1 MVICFI
7 VNRLIFDIIKTTMA
21 TEISMEQ
28 IKALRDKTGISVM
41 QCKKAL
47 EEAGGDEEKALILL
61 RKKGAEIAAKKS
73 DREFGAG
80 VIQAYIHSNG
90 MVGAMVELVS
100 ETDFVSNNNEF
111 KTLAYDI
118 AMHVSATNP
127 EFIKKDEV
135 DESARAKATEVF
147 QAEVEGKPENLKAQI
162 LAGKL
167 DAYFKDKILLE
178 QPFIK
183 NPDLTIQQLID
194 NAIQKFGERIE
205 VASFKRMAIG
215 K

>member
-1 MVICFI
+1 M
-7 VNRLIFDIIKTTMA
+7 TTA

-73 DREFGAG
+73 DRTFGAG
-80 VIQAYIHSNG
+80 VVQAYIHSNTAI
-90 MVGAMVELVS
+90 GAMVELVS
-100 ETDFVSNNNEF
+100 ETDFVSNSPEF

-118 AMHVSATNP
+118 AMHISATNP
-127 EFIKKDEV
+127 EFIKKDEIG
-135 DESARAKATEVF
+135 DEAKAKATEVF
-147 QAEVEGKPENLKAQI
+147 KAEVEGKPENLKEQI

-183 NPDLTIQQLID
+183 NPDVTIQQLID

-205 VASFKRMAIG
+205 VARFTRMSVSG

>member
-1 MVICFI
+1 
-7 VNRLIFDIIKTTMA
+7 MA
-21 TEISMEQ
+21 TEISMDR

-47 EEAGGDEEKALILL
+47 EEAGGDEEKAMVLL
-61 RKKGAEIAAKKS
+61 RKKGAEIAAKKG

-80 VIQAYIHSNG
+80 VVQAYIHSNNTI
-90 MVGAMVELVS
+90 GAMVELVS
-100 ETDFVSNNNEF
+100 ETDFVSNNAEF
-111 KTLAYDI
+111 KSLAYDI

-127 EFIKKDEV
+127 EFIRKDQIS
-135 DESARAKATEVF
+135 DEAKATASEVF
-147 QAEVEGKPENLKAQI
+147 KAEVEGKPENLKEQI
-162 LAGKL
+162 LNGKL
-167 DAYFKDKILLE
+167 DAYFKDRILLE

-183 NPDLTIQQLID
+183 NPDVTIQQLID

-205 VASFKRMAIG
+205 VARIVRMNVG

>member
-1 MVICFI
+1 
-7 VNRLIFDIIKTTMA
+7 MA
-21 TEISMEQ
+21 NEINMDQ

-73 DREFGAG
+73 DRAFGAG
-80 VIQAYIHSNG
+80 VVQAYIHSNG
-90 MVGAMVELVS
+90 NVGAMVELVS
-100 ETDFVSNNNEF
+100 ETDFVSNNAEF

-118 AMHVSATNP
+118 AMHISATNP
-127 EFIKKDEV
+127 DFIKKDEIG
-135 DESARAKATEVF
+135 EEAQAKAKEVF
-147 QAEVEGKPENLKAQI
+147 AAEVEGKPENLKEQI
-162 LAGKL
+162 LTGKL
-167 DAYFKDKILLE
+167 EAYFKDKILLE

-183 NPDLTIQQLID
+183 NPDLTIGQLID

-205 VASFKRMAIG
+205 VAKFTRMAIT

>member
-1 MVICFI
+1 
-7 VNRLIFDIIKTTMA
+7 MA
-21 TEISMEQ
+21 SEISMEL

-47 EEAGGDEEKALILL
+47 EEAGGDEEKAMILL
-61 RKKGAEIAAKKS
+61 RKKGAEIAAKKG

-80 VIQAYIHSNG
+80 AVSAYIHANG
-90 MVGAMVELVS
+90 AVGAMVELVS
-100 ETDFVSNNNEF
+100 ETDFVSNNAEF
-111 KTLAYDI
+111 KALAYDI

-127 EFIKKDEV
+127 DFIRKEEIDEN
-135 DESARAKATEVF
+135 AKTKAMEVF
-147 QAEVEGKPENLKAQI
+147 QAEVEGKPENLKEQI

-167 DAYFKDKILLE
+167 EAYFKDKILLE

-183 NPDLTIQQLID
+183 NPDLTIQQLLD
-194 NAIQKFGERIE
+194 NAVQKFGERIE
-205 VASFKRMAIG
+205 VAGFKRMAIG

>member
-1 MVICFI
+1 
-7 VNRLIFDIIKTTMA
+7 
-21 TEISMEQ
+21 
-28 IKALRDKTGISVM
+28 
-41 QCKKAL
+41 L
-47 EEAGGDEEKALILL
+47 EEAQGDEEKALILL

-80 VIQAYIHSNG
+80 VVQAYIHSNNL
-90 MVGAMVELVS
+90 VGAMVELVS
-100 ETDFVSNNNEF
+100 ETDFVANNVEF

-118 AMHVSATNP
+118 AMHISAANP
-127 EFIKKDEV
+127 EFVKKEEIDEDV
-135 DESARAKATEVF
+135 KKKATEVF
-147 QAEVEGKPENLKAQI
+147 EAEVAGKPDNLKEQI

-205 VASFKRMAIG
+205 VAKFVRMNIG

>member
-1 MVICFI
+1 M
-7 VNRLIFDIIKTTMA
+7 D
-21 TEISMEQ
+21 Q

-41 QCKKAL
+41 QCRKAL
-47 EEAGGDEEKALILL
+47 EEAGGDEEKALVLL
-61 RKKGAEIAAKKS
+61 QKKGAEIAAKKS

-80 VIQAYIHSNG
+80 VVASYIHANG
-90 MVGAMVELVS
+90 SIGAMVQLVS
-100 ETDFVSNNNEF
+100 ETDFVSNNDEF
-111 KTLAYDI
+111 KTLARDI
-118 AMHVSATNP
+118 AMQVSATNP
-127 EFIKKDEV
+127 EFTKKEEV
-135 DESARAKATEVF
+135 DEAAQAKAKEVF
-147 QAEVEGKPENLKAQI
+147 QAEVEGKPENLKGQI

-183 NPDLTIQQLID
+183 NPDVTIKQLIE

-205 VASFKRMAIG
+205 VARFVRMNIG

>member
-1 MVICFI
+1 
-7 VNRLIFDIIKTTMA
+7 MA

-28 IKALRDKTGISVM
+28 VKALRDKTGISVM

-80 VIQAYIHSNG
+80 CVQAYIHANG
-90 MVGAMVELVS
+90 AVGAMIELVS
-100 ETDFVSNNNEF
+100 ETDFVSNNAEF

-127 EFIKKDEV
+127 DFIKKDEI
-135 DESARAKATEVF
+135 DESARKKAVEVF
-147 QAEVEGKPENLKAQI
+147 QAEVEGKPENLKEQI

-183 NPDLTIQQLID
+183 NPELTIQQLLD

-205 VASFKRMAIG
+205 IAGFKRMAVG

>member
-1 MVICFI
+1 MTSEV
-7 VNRLIFDIIKTTMA
+7 
-21 TEISMEQ
+21 SMEQ
-28 IKALRDKTGISVM
+28 VKALRDKTGISVM

-80 VIQAYIHSNG
+80 VVQAYIHSNG
-90 MVGAMVELVS
+90 TIGAMVELVS
-100 ETDFVSNNNEF
+100 ETDFVSNNAEF

-118 AMHVSATNP
+118 AMHISAANP
-127 EFIKKDEV
+127 EFIRTEEISEADK
-135 DESARAKATEVF
+135 AKAVEVF
-147 QAEVEGKPENLKAQI
+147 QAEVEGKPENLKEQI

-167 DAYFKDKILLE
+167 DAYFKDRILLE

-183 NPDLTIQQLID
+183 NPDLTIKQLID
-194 NAIQKFGERIE
+194 NATQKFGERIE
-205 VASFKRMAIG
+205 VARFVRMKIG

>member
-1 MVICFI
+1 
-7 VNRLIFDIIKTTMA
+7 MA
-21 TEISMEQ
+21 TEITMDQ

-47 EEAGGDEEKALILL
+47 EEAQGDEEKALILL
-61 RKKGAEIAAKKS
+61 RKKGAEIAAKKG

-80 VIQAYIHSNG
+80 VVQAYIHSNG
-90 MVGAMVELVS
+90 TIGAMVELVS
-100 ETDFVSNNNEF
+100 ETDFVSNNVEF

-118 AMHVSATNP
+118 AMHISASNP
-127 EFIKKDEV
+127 EFVKKEEITESNMIK
-135 DESARAKATEVF
+135 AKEVF
-147 QAEVEGKPENLKAQI
+147 AAEVEGKPENLKEQI

-183 NPDLTIQQLID
+183 NPDLTIAQLLS
-194 NAIQKFGERIE
+194 NAVQKFGERIE
-205 VASFKRMAIG
+205 VARFVRMTIG

>member
-1 MVICFI
+1 M
-7 VNRLIFDIIKTTMA
+7 D
-21 TEISMEQ
+21 Q
-28 IKALRDKTGISVM
+28 IKALRDRTGISIM

-47 EEAGGDEEKALILL
+47 EEAQGDEEKALILL

-80 VIQAYIHSNG
+80 VVQAYIHSNNL
-90 MVGAMVELVS
+90 VGAMVELVS
-100 ETDFVSNNNEF
+100 ETDFVANNVEF

-118 AMHVSATNP
+118 AMHISAANP
-127 EFIKKDEV
+127 EFVKKEEIDENV
-135 DESARAKATEVF
+135 KKKATEVF
-147 QAEVEGKPENLKAQI
+147 EAEVAGKPDNLKEQI

-205 VASFKRMAIG
+205 VAKFVRMNIG

>member
-1 MVICFI
+1 
-7 VNRLIFDIIKTTMA
+7 MA
-21 TEISMEQ
+21 TEISMDR

-47 EEAGGDEEKALILL
+47 EEAQGDEEKALILL
-61 RKKGAEIAAKKS
+61 RKKGAEIAAKKG

-80 VIQAYIHSNG
+80 VVQAYIHSNKTI
-90 MVGAMVELVS
+90 GAMVELVS
-100 ETDFVSNNNEF
+100 ETDFVANNAEF
-111 KTLAYDI
+111 LALAYDI

-127 EFIKKDEV
+127 EFIRKDQIS
-135 DESARAKATEVF
+135 DEAKAKATEVF
-147 QAEVEGKPENLKAQI
+147 QSEVEGKPENLKAQI
-162 LAGKL
+162 LGGKL
-167 DAYFKDKILLE
+167 DAYFKDRILLE

-183 NPDLTIQQLID
+183 NPDVTIQQLID

-205 VASFKRMAIG
+205 VARFTRMNVG

>member
-1 MVICFI
+1 MA
-7 VNRLIFDIIKTTMA
+7 DINMD
-21 TEISMEQ
+21 Q

-80 VIQAYIHSNG
+80 VVQAYIHSNG
-90 MVGAMVELVS
+90 TIGAMVELVS
-100 ETDFVSNNNEF
+100 ETDFVSNHADF
-111 KTLAYDI
+111 KALAYDI
-118 AMHVSATNP
+118 AMHISASNP
-127 EFIKKDEV
+127 EFIRKDEIKPEDTV
-135 DESARAKATEVF
+135 KAQEVF
-147 QAEVEGKPENLKAQI
+147 AAEVEGKPENLKAQI
-162 LAGKL
+162 LEGKL

-183 NPDLTIQQLID
+183 NPDLTIQQMLD
-194 NAIQKFGERIE
+194 TATQKFGERIE
-205 VASFKRMAIG
+205 VSRFVRMSVSG

>member
-1 MVICFI
+1 
-7 VNRLIFDIIKTTMA
+7 
-21 TEISMEQ
+21 
-28 IKALRDKTGISVM
+28 M

-80 VIQAYIHSNG
+80 VVQAYIHSNG
-90 MVGAMVELVS
+90 TIGAMVQLVS
-100 ETDFVSNNNEF
+100 ETDFVSNNAEF

-118 AMHVSATNP
+118 AMHISAANP
-127 EFIKKDEV
+127 EFIVKEEIGDAE
-135 DESARAKATEVF
+135 RAKAMEVF
-147 QAEVEGKPENLKAQI
+147 QAEVEGKPENLKEQI

-167 DAYFKDKILLE
+167 DAYFQDKILLE

-183 NPDLTIQQLID
+183 NPDLTIKQLID
-194 NAIQKFGERIE
+194 NATQKFGERIE
-205 VASFKRMAIG
+205 VARFVRMKIG

>member
-1 MVICFI
+1 
-7 VNRLIFDIIKTTMA
+7 MA
-21 TEISMEQ
+21 IEISMEQ

-47 EEAGGDEEKALILL
+47 EDAGGDEEKALILL

-80 VIQAYIHSNG
+80 VVQAYIHSNG
-90 MVGAMVELVS
+90 TIGAMVELVS
-100 ETDFVSNNNEF
+100 ETDFVSNNAEF

-118 AMHVSATNP
+118 AMHISAANP
-127 EFIKKDEV
+127 EFVKKE
-135 DESARAKATEVF
+135 EIGEAARAKAEEVF
-147 QAEVEGKPENLKAQI
+147 AAEVEGKPENLKAQI

-194 NAIQKFGERIE
+194 TATQKFGERIE
-205 VASFKRMAIG
+205 VAAFKRMAIG